1 MNTLLDSGM
10 DLQSVQLVFFG
21 NDLEKDKIWMGSNLN
36 DRVHTNVRKM
46 LQQDNIIIKR
56 QYDTEFEL
64 NAEELEYLKARTIS
78 IKVNNISYEEL
89 VGMQSS
95 LKARGIN
102 AILYNCATNSR
113 TTKCCHI
120 WDASLSLRQNDI
132 L

>member
-1 MNTLLDSGM
+1 MEINTLLDSGM
-10 DLQSVQLVFFG
+10 GLQSVQLVFFG

-46 LQQDNIIIKR
+46 LQQDNIIIRR
-56 QYDTEFEL
+56 QYDKGFEL
-64 NAEELEYLKARTIS
+64 NEEELEYLKARTIS

-89 VGMQSS
+89 VSMQSS

-102 AILYNCATNSR
+102 AILLYNCATNSR

-120 WDASLSLRQNDI
+120 
-132 L
+132 